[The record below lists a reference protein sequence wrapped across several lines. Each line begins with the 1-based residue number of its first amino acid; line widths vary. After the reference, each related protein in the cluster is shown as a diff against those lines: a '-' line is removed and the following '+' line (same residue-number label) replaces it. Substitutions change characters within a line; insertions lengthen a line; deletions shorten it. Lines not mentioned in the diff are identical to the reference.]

1 MRTIPSH
8 YFRYRNL
15 DLQLFS
21 DGGAGASASSGDGA
35 TGVTAADAGSQNN
48 GVSAEKGAVPTAEVQ
63 GASTHVGADD
73 RTAKFEEMIRGEYKD
88 LYDAKVQ
95 DTVRKRLKGTQETVQ
110 RYEAL
115 SPVLEM
121 IARKYGVD
129 SSDAEAILTAMEEDD
144 SYFEEEALERGMTVE
159 QVKEFR
165 KMEREN
171 AALKREKADREARE
185 NADRTY
191 AQWMEQANATKQI
204 YPQFD
209 LRAEMSNSQFVSLL
223 RSNIDVRTAYEVVHN
238 QEIIAGAMQFTAQ
251 KVQDNLSRSII
262 AGGARPTENG
272 NSSQGAVSTVQ
283 DVSKMTPAQ
292 RREIARRV
300 AAGEIISFG

>member
-1 MRTIPSH
+1 
-8 YFRYRNL
+8 
-15 DLQLFS
+15 
-21 DGGAGASASSGDGA
+21 
-35 TGVTAADAGSQNN
+35 
-48 GVSAEKGAVPTAEVQ
+48 
-63 GASTHVGADD
+63 
-73 RTAKFEEMIRGEYKD
+73 
-88 LYDAKVQ
+88 
-95 DTVRKRLKGTQETVQ
+95 
-110 RYEAL
+110 
-115 SPVLEM
+115 M

-209 LRAEMSNSQFVSLL
+209 LRTEMGNAQFVSLL

-292 RREIARRV
+292 RKEIARRV
-300 AAGEIISFG
+300 AAGEVISFG